1 MVVRITKKYDFQKGV
16 VDIFSS
22 SFFVSRNNQL
32 LKWKGD
38 KKMDWIDIE
47 GIVIIGLLIFALILF
62 VRESIELFRNTW
74 WGDDMDGL

>member
-1 MVVRITKKYDFQKGV
+1 
-16 VDIFSS
+16 
-22 SFFVSRNNQL
+22 
-32 LKWKGD
+32 
-38 KKMDWIDIE
+38 MDWIDIE